1 MTKQKTDKSDLTEKN
16 ASIIN
21 KKKKK
26 VKVVDSDDSDVEECV
41 NPIKKK
47 NLSSREEQKS
57 AENIINSDSSAE
69 SSESVETSGS
79 SESGESGGRKKPDFF
94 IANPVKFFTTKELC
108 HYKNIDKFF
117 RDCHIRNP
125 DILTSM
131 IDIIESRSEIS
142 LRILDWFVTK
152 YSKKKIP
159 YGINKNTE
167 VFDVRISYKAQLK
180 GYKKRNFDPFRRRD
194 KFYYPCNEEG
204 YKLENGE
211 SKHVLTTLGQLNF
224 FKWAFNNNIITY
236 VEDNLDQIVTE
247 MNNFTKDEKKKK
259 LKIKEDEKVENEK
272 RKSQIKDEPA
282 EKIKVNA
289 VKTKEKNEVKL
300 VITFD

>member
-1 MTKQKTDKSDLTEKN
+1 MTRPKTDKSDLIEKN
-16 ASIIN
+16 ASTINGKKRANII
-21 KKKKK
+21 
-26 VKVVDSDDSDVEECV
+26 DSDEEEFVKPC
-41 NPIKKK
+41 KKK
-47 NLSSREEQKS
+47 N
-57 AENIINSDSSAE
+57 NIDTDSSTD
-69 SSESVETSGS
+69 SSESVETVES
-79 SESGESGGRKKPDFF
+79 SESGGRKKPDFF

-108 HYKNIDKFF
+108 HYKNIDKYF

-125 DILTSM
+125 DVLTSM
-131 IDIIESRSEIS
+131 IDIVEGRSEIS

-224 FKWAFNNNIITY
+224 FKWAFNNNIISY
-236 VEDNLDQIVTE
+236 VEDNLDQIIIE
-247 MNNFTKDEKKKK
+247 MNNFNRDEKKKK
-259 LKIKEDEKVENEK
+259 LQIKEEEKVENEK
-272 RKSQIKDEPA
+272 RKTQTKDEST

-289 VKTKEKNEVKL
+289 VKTKEKSEVKL
-300 VITFD
+300 VLTFD

>member
-1 MTKQKTDKSDLTEKN
+1 MRSRTLSSHLKKRTYSIAIMTKQKIDKCDLTEKN
-16 ASIIN
+16 ESTIN
-21 KKKKK
+21 KEKKTTII
-26 VKVVDSDDSDVEECV
+26 DSDE
-41 NPIKKK
+41 PG
-47 NLSSREEQKS
+47 RR
-57 AENIINSDSSAE
+57 
-69 SSESVETSGS
+69 
-79 SESGESGGRKKPDFF
+79 RKKPDFF

-117 RDCHIRNP
+117 RDCYIKNP
-125 DILTSM
+125 DILTCM
-131 IDIIESRSEIS
+131 MDIIESRSKIS

-167 VFDVRISYKAQLK
+167 FFDVRISYDAQLK
-180 GYKKRNFDPFRRRD
+180 GYKKRNFDPFRRREN
-194 KFYYPCNEEG
+194 FYYPCNEEG

-224 FKWAFNNNIITY
+224 FKWAFNNNIIAY

-259 LKIKEDEKVENEK
+259 LKEKEDEKEDKKEEK
-272 RKSQIKDEPA
+272 RKSQIKDETS
-282 EKIKVNA
+282 EKIKVNV